1 MHIKSRSFFQLTR
14 TIHIFVHGAL
24 YTQTCRDS
32 KLMPTDSEDSV
43 HSQQWL
49 TVALGASIL
58 WFDYSGGI

>member
-1 MHIKSRSFFQLTR
+1 MPIKSRSSFQLTR
-14 TIHIFVHGAL
+14 TMHIFVHGAL
-24 YTQTCRDS
+24 YTHTRRDS

-49 TVALGASIL
+49 AAVLGASIL

>member
-1 MHIKSRSFFQLTR
+1 MPIKSRSSFQLTR

-24 YTQTCRDS
+24 YTHTCRDS

-43 HSQQWL
+43 HSQQRL
-49 TVALGASIL
+49 TVVPGASIL